1 MSSRDVVL
9 RRVRAALG
17 RNGGADEQEVAFQE
31 AAVDDAAGYR
41 RHGQLGPEALVDLFA
56 ERAGEYRVEVRQ
68 VASTGVA
75 EAIAAELD
83 ACGVRSAAAPADLPE
98 AWRVPNVRWVTD
110 GLDGVRLDT
119 GTVDGCDAVV
129 TGCALAIAETGTI
142 LFDGGARQ
150 GRRLLTLLPDVH
162 VCVVAR
168 EQIVQTVA
176 EAVAAS
182 SEAARRG
189 APITLVSGPSAT
201 SDIELERVEGV
212 HGPRTL
218 IVLLVA

>member
-1 MSSRDVVL
+1 VVL

-17 RNGGADEQEVAFQE
+17 RNEGVDEEDVARRE
-31 AAVDDAAGYR
+31 AAVDDAAAYR
-41 RHGQLGPEALVDLFA
+41 RRGDLGPEALVALFA
-56 ERAGEYRVEVRQ
+56 ERAGEYRVTVREV
-68 VASTGVA
+68 A
-75 EAIAAELD
+75 AAEVPEVIGAELG
-83 ACGVRSAAAPADLPE
+83 ARGVRSVAAPADLPE
-98 AWRVPNVRWVTD
+98 SWRVPSVRWVTD
-110 GLDGVRLDT
+110 GLEGVRLDT

-168 EQIVQTVA
+168 DQIVQTVA